1 MQATSKPKLYNPRH
15 PERTLL
21 KQTVAEH
28 YETWLELPS
37 AGQFDGQGD
46 HRTPK
51 PYVRLAFEKNLE
63 CGIFA
68 HGFASAAV
76 QYCVWPRP
84 KRVKPTNLNKS
95 QATGLPLASNQTQ
108 CAGLGCKNL
117 EPCLC
122 SCAWTSYPQRAPI

>member
-15 PERTLL
+15 PEGTLL

-46 HRTPK
+46 LHAPK
-51 PYVRLAFEKNLE
+51 PYVRLAFEQYLE
-63 CGIFA
+63 CSIFA

-76 QYCVWPRP
+76 QGCVWPAASIQADPVCRLG
-84 KRVKPTNLNKS
+84 RQKP
-95 QATGLPLASNQTQ
+95 
-108 CAGLGCKNL
+108 
-117 EPCLC
+117 
-122 SCAWTSYPQRAPI
+122 